1 MKGVFHLKFSCDKQ
15 ILTENISVVLKAVSP
30 KSNYPLL
37 EGIYVKVTP
46 NNVKMLGNDFE
57 IAIESNFEAQT
68 EEDGEIV
75 LNARMLF
82 EIVRKLPDGI
92 ITISSDENLKTTIFS
107 EKAKYEIFGLNASE
121 YPAIDSFDSEQKFS
135 ISKLQLKS
143 IIRQTAFSI
152 GTNENK
158 ITFTGAYFEVNGDV
172 LKVVALDGYRM
183 AYRKE
188 NISNTLLNSNFII
201 PGKTLNELSKI
212 LNDKEE
218 EVEICFSDKKAT
230 IKIDNYVVYSRLIEG
245 EFFNYEHIIPTVS
258 DLTVTTDTKDI
269 INAIERTSLLI
280 TTDSKSPVK
289 MDITE
294 NNIYMS
300 CISRIGKAEDSFFCE
315 TEGNNLEI
323 GFNHKYLLDALKACE
338 CEKIKM
344 QFTTSLSPLVIVP
357 IEGDSFLYL
366 VLPVRLKNE

>member
-1 MKGVFHLKFSCDKQ
+1 MKFSCDKQ

-37 EGIYVKVTP
+37 EGIYIKVTQ
-46 NNVKMLGNDFE
+46 NNVKMMGNDFE
-57 IAIESNFEAQT
+57 IAIESNFEANT
-68 EEDGEIV
+68 EVEGEIV
-75 LNARMLF
+75 LNGRMLF

-92 ITISSDENLKTTIFS
+92 ITIASDENLKTIISS
-107 EKAKYEIFGLNASE
+107 EKAKYEIFGLNGSE
-121 YPAIDSFDSEQKFS
+121 YPSIDSFDSEQKFS

-188 NISNTLLNSNFII
+188 SISNTLLNSHFII

-230 IKIDNYVVYSRLIEG
+230 IKIDNYIVYSRLIEG
-245 EFFNYEHIIPTVS
+245 EFFNYEHIIPSVS
-258 DLTVTTDTKDI
+258 DLVVTTDTKDV

-289 MDITE
+289 MEISE

-300 CISRIGKAEDSFFCE
+300 CISRIGKAEDSFLCE
-315 TEGNNLEI
+315 TEGNSLEI

-344 QFTTSLSPLVIVP
+344 KFTTSLSPLVIVP
-357 IEGDSFLYL
+357 TEEDNFLYL